1 MVSFVH
7 SYYTLSVVK
16 SFNLPKKVQQ
26 VFCISHQSINLT
38 PCSKQNAWSAQS
50 TTLFGIPE
58 YIHFFFAFYFISWR
72 IRCPICEEKILTQI
86 LIDRRLRMLKGVP
99 KIADFLKIREFLN
112 FENQSKK
119 IGMFTFKDLTLTLSV
134 KKFETATCSEPRNSR
149 IIYYL

>member
-7 SYYTLSVVK
+7 SYYTLSGVE
-16 SFNLPKKVQQ
+16 SFNLAKNVQQ

-58 YIHFFFAFYFISWR
+58 YIHEGLGVLSVKKRFWHKYWLIKDWR
-72 IRCPICEEKILTQI
+72 CSKVCL
-86 LIDRRLRMLKGVP
+86 RLRIFWKYV
-99 KIADFLKIREFLN
+99 DFLTLKT
-112 FENQSKK
+112 NQSKK
-119 IGMFTFKDLTLTLSV
+119 IDMFTFKDLTLTLSV